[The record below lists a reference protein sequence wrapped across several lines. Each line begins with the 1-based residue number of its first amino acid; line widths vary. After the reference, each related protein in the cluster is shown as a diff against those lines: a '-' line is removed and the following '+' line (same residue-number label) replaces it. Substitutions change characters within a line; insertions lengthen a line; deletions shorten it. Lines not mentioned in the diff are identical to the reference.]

1 MLTHKIDVFVDEA
14 WNRRQ
19 VSSCGPTLTIDGCAD
34 DTCPLSQ
41 TLDLVFDI
49 FWPSEIQF
57 CSFKGSI
64 KNKLQKGAGQH
75 EAAVVVE
82 ENQITLYLCPN
93 WWQEP
98 KEHRCNMINDELIL

>member
-1 MLTHKIDVFVDEA
+1 MHTQKIDVFVDEA
-14 WNRRQ
+14 WNQRQ
-19 VSSCGPTLTIDGCAD
+19 VSSCGPTPTIDGCAD

-57 CSFKGSI
+57 CSKVLS
-64 KNKLQKGAGQH
+64 KTNSRKEPGQH
-75 EAAVVVE
+75 EATVVVE

-98 KEHRCNMINDELIL
+98 KEHHCNMINDELIL